1 MALIQLNVPDDV
13 KERADAAFA
22 RSGLTTPYAMRIMV
36 NQVAETGRTPFDGL
50 FVARGPPVFRRRPP
64 RDAARRGPGIRP
76 ARRRRSG
83 RPASK
88 SPRTFWS
95 RWGFR
100 QRRSANE
107 RLAGQGAA
115 LPKAS

>member
-50 FVARGPPVFRRRPP
+50 FSSPAGRQYSDDVRFAMLRAEAQEYGLLED
-64 RDAARRGPGIRP
+64 DAADDPLEIPADILAEMGI
-76 ARRRRSG
+76 S
-83 RPASK
+83 
-88 SPRTFWS
+88 
-95 RWGFR
+95 
-100 QRRSANE
+100 QE
-107 RLAGQGAA
+107 EVGQ
-115 LPKAS
+115 

>member
-50 FVARGPPVFRRRPP
+50 FSSPAGRQYSDDVRLAMLRAEAQEYGLLED
-64 RDAARRGPGIRP
+64 DAADDPLEIPADILAEMGI
-76 ARRRRSG
+76 
-83 RPASK
+83 
-88 SPRTFWS
+88 SPD
-95 RWGFR
+95 
-100 QRRSANE
+100 E
-107 RLAGQGAA
+107 VGQ
-115 LPKAS
+115 